1 MAIYFPERFA
11 QLQRS
16 NEAAMSRMRKM
27 AIAAVQ
33 DESDVRM
40 EKAYVAVLNALT
52 ESSFGGISADER
64 NYRDFL
70 ARQLED
76 VCLRWKEAGEV
87 VHDVKEDLSQIG
99 LSSMWPFDDLF
110 DSGAFEDVSYV
121 HLGEVSLTG
130 AALAHEAH
138 LDGFF
143 IQPATV
149 GDMNGIML
157 TFTCSS
163 HAEHEEDLGSLLRA
177 RSRMARIWMSNSE
190 DNDGTII
197 PQVSGDLDLVRDR
210 TLPRALGLAAGAIR
224 LIGERDL
231 SSDRSAGCR

>member
-16 NEAAMSRMRKM
+16 YETAMSRMRKT

-33 DESDVRM
+33 DESSVRM
-40 EKAYVAVLNALT
+40 EKVYVTVLHALT
-52 ESSFGGISADER
+52 ESSFGGITSDER

-76 VCLRWKEAGEV
+76 VCLRWNEAGAV
-87 VHDVKEDLSQIG
+87 VHDVKEDHSQIG
-99 LSSMWPFDDLF
+99 MLPWTFDDLS
-110 DSGAFEDVSYV
+110 DSGSFEDVSYV
-121 HLGEVSLTG
+121 HLGEVRLTG

-143 IQPATV
+143 IQHATV
-149 GDMNGIML
+149 GDINGMML
-157 TFTCSS
+157 TFTCSPN
-163 HAEHEEDLGSLLRA
+163 AEHEDDLGSLLRA
-177 RSRMARIWMSNSE
+177 RSRMARIWMSTS
-190 DNDGTII
+190 DVTDGKII
-197 PQVSGDLDLVRDR
+197 PQVSGDPDLVRDR

-224 LIGERDL
+224 LIRDRNL
-231 SSDRSAGCR
+231 STAPYVAHR